1 MVETMTT
8 TTTTYQVTATPSGKY
23 WHVEVPA
30 INRVTQAKNAR
41 DVEVM
46 AKDLISIMTGEEN
59 PQVSVSYAVSP
70 EVSEHLRRVQE
81 ARQTEDTARQTAAKE
96 LRTAARI
103 LRDDEHLTL
112 SDVGAV
118 LGVSHQ
124 RAYQLVTT

>member
-1 MVETMTT
+1 MVKIMTT
-8 TTTTYQVTATPSGKY
+8 TDVYQVTARPSGKY

-30 INRVTQAKNAR
+30 INRVTQARNAR
-41 DVEVM
+41 EVEVT

-59 PQVSVSYAVSP
+59 PSVSVSYAVSP

-81 ARQTEDTARQTAAKE
+81 AHQAEDAARQTAAKE

-124 RAYQLVTT
+124 RAHQLLTS

>member
-1 MVETMTT
+1 MTT
-8 TTTTYQVTATPSGKY
+8 TTTMYQVTATPSGKY

-41 DVEVM
+41 DVEAM
-46 AKDLISIMTGEEN
+46 AKDLISIMTGEED

-81 ARQTEDTARQTAAKE
+81 ARQAEDTARQTAAKE

-103 LRDDEHLTL
+103 LRDNEHLTL

-124 RAYQLVTT
+124 RAYQLVTF